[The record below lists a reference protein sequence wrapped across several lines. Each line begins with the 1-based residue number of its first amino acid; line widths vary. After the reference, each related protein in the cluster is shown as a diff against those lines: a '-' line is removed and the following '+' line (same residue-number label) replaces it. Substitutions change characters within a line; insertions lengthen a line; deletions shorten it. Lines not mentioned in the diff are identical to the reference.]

1 MKIIRSKGLSY
12 TELETQGDGGDN
24 RSLSRGLTLHQNK
37 AGEAVAAG
45 IEGRS
50 VRPDQLPDYLKKDPE
65 LFLRQLV
72 AVLDRLVRKPKRLR
86 SFSVDA
92 YVRRTELSKELWAEF
107 ENKILE
113 KTEDLVNRNLLRMS
127 LKPRWEAK
135 VHPYRQEDV
144 YWNNPRGDDNA
155 EIIRGV
161 EKKREAKEKPRAGED
176 RSGSSDHKND
186 WGKGLWQYQEG
197 SSEVDFA
204 GTAKAVFDHLL
215 NQEIQ
220 IEGRPRQKR
229 GHDNPPTG
237 IGLIQERGTGIQRS
251 VHDPR
256 ELDEVKRKKRVRK
269 ETWCEAET
277 GFYFKP
283 DVARKIVEEFLVRE
297 DKFHAGKHFG
307 RMLFEHFGSLGFA
320 PRPENLQQEQL
331 WALHNAVRQYYKRIA
346 KTDRFKRAVRDQDT
360 DRLRQ
365 ILPPDKERLLSRL
378 GKKKQNADFSRLIRL
393 GKMVAH
399 AADLPEETSADDA
412 DSVFKQRLDYFA
424 TSAGQSEIKRNE
436 SFVRI
441 WRTSVAFSL
450 RTLRPWADPE
460 QAVQQGGGDG
470 PVDRDLAG
478 KALSE
483 LAVDQLD
490 ESCFNDHAPLIFG
503 QDKFQFLSIKEDG
516 SLGESASPVS
526 RTELL
531 FNGDREHKQE
541 MLWAFLRLAAEV
553 RDRTV
558 HFNTKRR
565 LMRAF
570 KEEILTAPEDPYAH
584 YTDMKKGQAHKDAL
598 ARLRKLLSFDLQ
610 VEAQILAD
618 DLNRLDFG
626 KYVPKEKL
634 TDTLT
639 VLSEGRDAE
648 KAVTPKFMSL
658 LRRAKWLAEDEGVKA
673 PEVIAPFAG
682 LTLDN
687 LSKEMSGPNH
697 FRVGV
702 LRLLYDGA
710 FAAWLYEHKDET
722 GFMDKLVEEV
732 RSSKNERREAYN
744 KANKK
749 IDSDEP
755 TRAEE
760 LLGRAKTLDELLVAL
775 AHEAMQEPDRPD
787 DLTYDYEEDK
797 PENPYIPDRQA
808 QRDQSERLE
817 KFKREVIVFCFGRFL
832 SEKKLSWIWVAEELA
847 ADAPEPEKLSASSFS
862 IGHRKW
868 SDAQRLFYAWLYLVP
883 VDQVSMLRHQFK
895 KTTVLERKGAGETD
909 GDNLA
914 AFDRLMGLYARV
926 QTAGFDGQEQEQR
939 LNSGKLFYAGDD
951 LFQQVFSG
959 KGLGSEEADELLRG
973 FPGTR
978 RGLRQLV
985 RFDTLRVLVRI
996 FKAHQVTEE
1005 EVKKFGLLS
1014 SGEIKDLFK
1023 RKTDQHTEIVEKA
1036 KEFKANQESLKT
1048 LCAAYR
1054 DDSIDAA
1061 YYNFAIGAARL
1072 TEFADIHHLLMRILA
1087 RLLDFTAMW
1096 ERDHLFLVLG
1106 MLWKKYPASTLYMSE
1121 AGHICLEPKAKE
1133 RDESQRLELIDA
1145 KRGMLKVAESAQ
1157 SRLDADDIALVEK
1170 YFGTLSEENEEDVR
1184 SRNRHNKNLRE
1195 GQVPMPNGVGYLYPK
1210 KQIRNDFAHFNV
1222 LDWQIPRKGPHP
1234 GQEKRHDINLTYLVN
1249 AVRSLL
1255 NYDRKLKNAV
1265 SKAITD
1271 ILYDEGIDIAWEMNR
1286 DRLRNAKLAP
1296 RTIPHLDFG
1305 PLRKEDW
1312 GRFDL
1317 PRVSMRYM
1325 SMVKALFDFGASG
1338 NAKEDEDN
1346 PNVRRLQYPE
1356 SLPNRVAEA
1365 KAKNDIPKI
1374 PDEILSKYQI
1384 LPQKQSKQLK

>member
-1 MKIIRSKGLSY
+1 MKILRSKGLSY
-12 TELETQGDGGDN
+12 TELEKQGVRGDD
-24 RSLSRGLTLHQNK
+24 RSLSRGLALHQK
-37 AGEAVAAG
+37 EAGGSGVAG
-45 IEGRS
+45 IDGRAI
-50 VRPDQLPDYLKKDPE
+50 RPGELPDYLKNNPE
-65 LFLRQLV
+65 LFLRQLI

-92 YVRRTELSKELWAEF
+92 YVRRTELSKALWRQF
-107 ENKILE
+107 ESEVLE
-113 KTEDLVNRNLLRMS
+113 RTEDVGSRNLLTMR
-127 LKPRWEAK
+127 LKPRWDAK
-135 VHPYRQEDV
+135 VHPYRQKDV
-144 YWNNPRGDDNA
+144 DWNNPEGDGNA
-155 EIIRGV
+155 EIIRKAEGKRTTTDEHQA
-161 EKKREAKEKPRAGED
+161 EKKQK
-176 RSGSSDHKND
+176 GSSDHKKD
-186 WGKGLWQYQEG
+186 WGEGLWQYQEG
-197 SSEVDFA
+197 SLEVDFA

-215 NQEIQ
+215 RQEIQ

-229 GHDNPPTG
+229 GHGNPPTG
-237 IGLIQERGTGIQRS
+237 TGLIKERGTGIQHS

-256 ELDEVKRKKRVRK
+256 ELDEVQRQKRERK
-269 ETWCEAET
+269 WTWCEAET
-277 GFYFKP
+277 DFYFTS
-283 DVARKIVEEFLVRE
+283 DVARKIAEEFLGKE
-297 DKFHAGKHFG
+297 DRPHASKHFG
-307 RMLFEHFGSLGFA
+307 RMLFEHFGSLEHI
-320 PRPENLQQEQL
+320 PRSEKLKEERL
-331 WALHNAVRQYYKRIA
+331 WALHNAVRQFYKRIA

-360 DRLRQ
+360 DRLQQ

-378 GKKKQNADFSRLIRL
+378 GKKQQNADFSRLIRL

-412 DSVFKQRLDYFA
+412 DSMFKRRLDDFA

-436 SFVRI
+436 TFVRV

-460 QAVQQGGGDG
+460 QAVQQGGDDG

-478 KALSE
+478 TELSR

-490 ESCFNDHAPLIFG
+490 ERSFDDHVPLIFG
-503 QDKFQFLSIKEDG
+503 QDKFQLLSINEDG
-516 SLGESASPVS
+516 SLEEPAYAMS

-553 RDRTV
+553 RDKTV

-565 LMRAF
+565 LVRAF
-570 KEEILTAPEDPYAH
+570 EEEILTAPDDTSARH
-584 YTDMKKGQAHKDAL
+584 TDMNKGQAHKDAL

-610 VEAQILAD
+610 VEAQLLAD

-626 KYVPKEKL
+626 RYVPKEKL
-634 TDTLT
+634 SDALT

-648 KAVTPKFMSL
+648 KAVTPKFISL
-658 LRRAKWLAEDEGVKA
+658 LKRAKGLAEDEDIKA

-682 LTLDN
+682 LTLNN

-697 FRVGV
+697 FRVNV

-710 FAAWLYEHKDET
+710 FAAWLYEHKDEPV
-722 GFMDKLVEEV
+722 FMERLVKEV
-732 RSSKNERREAYN
+732 QSSKKERREAYN

-749 IDSDEP
+749 IDSGEL
-755 TRAEE
+755 THAEE

-775 AHEAMQEPDRPD
+775 AHEAMQEPERPD

-817 KFKREVIVFCFGRFL
+817 KFKREVFAFCFGQFL
-832 SEKKLSWIWVAEELA
+832 SEKELSWIWTAEEPA
-847 ADAPEPEKLSASSFS
+847 AGAPEPEKLSASSFS
-862 IGHRKW
+862 IEHRKW

-895 KTTVLERKGAGETD
+895 KTAVLERKGAGETD
-909 GDNLA
+909 GDDLA

-926 QTAGFDGQEQEQR
+926 QTAGFDGQEQEKR
-939 LNSGKLFYAGDD
+939 LNSGKLFYAGDE
-951 LFQQVFSG
+951 LFEQVFSG
-959 KGLGSEEADELLRG
+959 GGLGSEEANDLLRG

-985 RFDTLRVLVRI
+985 RFDTLRVLEPI
-996 FKAHQVTEE
+996 FKAHQVTEDE
-1005 EVKKFGLLS
+1005 IEKFGLLS
-1014 SGEIKDLFK
+1014 SGQTKDLFE
-1023 RKTDQHTEIVEKA
+1023 RKNNLHTDIVEKA
-1036 KEFKANQESLKT
+1036 KEFKANQENLKP

-1054 DDSIDAA
+1054 AASIDAA
-1061 YYNFAIGAARL
+1061 RYNFAIGAARL
-1072 TEFADIHHLLMRILA
+1072 TEFADVHHLLMRILA

-1106 MLWKKYPASTLYMSE
+1106 MLWKKYPASTLYVSE
-1121 AGHICLEPKAKE
+1121 AGHIGLDLKASE
-1133 RDESQRLELIDA
+1133 GDRIGRLELIHA
-1145 KRGMLKVAESAQ
+1145 RRGMLNVAESAQ
-1157 SRLDADDIALVEK
+1157 NQLDADNIALVKK
-1170 YFGTLSEENEEDVR
+1170 YFGKLSEENKEDVK
-1184 SRNRHNKNLRE
+1184 SRNRHNEDLRE
-1195 GQVPMPNGVGYLYPK
+1195 DQMPMPGGVGYRYPK

-1222 LDWQIPRKGPHP
+1222 LDWQIPRTDTYPR
-1234 GQEKRHDINLTYLVN
+1234 QEKRRDINLTYLVN

-1255 NYDRKLKNAV
+1255 SYDRKLKNAV
-1265 SKAITD
+1265 SKAIAD

-1286 DRLRNAKLAP
+1286 DRLRNAELAP
-1296 RTIPHLDFG
+1296 RTIPHLNFG
-1305 PLRKEDW
+1305 PLRKEEW

-1325 SMVKALFDFGASG
+1325 SMVKALFDFSASG
-1338 NAKEDEDN
+1338 NVKEDEDN

-1365 KAKNDIPKI
+1365 NAKNDIPRI
-1374 PDEILSKYQI
+1374 PDEILSKAQI
-1384 LPQKQSKQLK
+1384 LPQKQDKQRK